1 MRSTRTPLRALA
13 AATLLALTACG
24 GGDGGGD
31 AGGGGGDADAP
42 RIAAVFS
49 GVTTDADYTFLG
61 LEALQAAE
69 ADFGAETTYSESVP
83 SPTPSGCSGST
94 WPTGTT
100 SSGRTAASSTTPR

>member
-13 AATLLALTACG
+13 AATLLTLAACG

-31 AGGGGGDADAP
+31 DAGGGGGGDGEAP

-49 GVTTDADYTFLG
+49 AVTTDADYTFLG

-69 ADFGAETTYSESVP
+69 EDFGAETTYSESRRRP
-83 SPTPSGCSGST
+83 
-94 WPTGTT
+94 
-100 SSGRTAASSTTPR
+100 GRRARAARVRG